1 MMNKKRLAALAMS
14 AVMAAGT
21 VSVPVNAADFS
32 DGAAVQEEVAV
43 QSVDVTEET
52 PDAAGATVTS
62 VVEKEWKN
70 TDTATPTLIVTVTT
84 DAEGETA
91 KDYEVTTGFTKQT
104 VNATCTQEGGYTWTV
119 TYMGETFVSDFVKTA
134 DKADHVFEEYKKT
147 IEEATCEKDGKLEI
161 GLKCKNCPKT
171 KDVTTVTIPA
181 AHVLD
186 GKDIIK
192 YEAGENTVLQDGD
205 ATRVPVLAND
215 SKDGEYDKVIYQTCK
230 ACGDEVE
237 VSRETVSLDA
247 TQIIENSIKI
257 TDTENIS
264 TDLSAITEVSELPK
278 DEDIVLKDC
287 DKDGSYV
294 ISYLDENGAVVRTE
308 THTVKA
314 HHMYGMKC
322 YNKVVT
328 EVANKIY

>member
-21 VSVPVNAADFS
+21 VSIPVNAADFS

-119 TYMGETFVSDFVKTA
+119 TYMGKTFVSDFVKTA
-134 DKADHVFEEYKKT
+134 DKADHVYEEVKT
-147 IEEATCEKDGKLEI
+147 IVTHPNCTTNSTGTMKIVEQ
-161 GLKCKNCPKT
+161 CKNCGAT
-171 KDVTTVTIPA
+171 KGEPA
-181 AHVLD
+181 
-186 GKDIIK
+186 I
-192 YEAGENTVLQDGD
+192 
-205 ATRVPVLAND
+205 
-215 SKDGEYDKVIYQTCK
+215 
-230 ACGDEVE
+230 
-237 VSRETVSLDA
+237 
-247 TQIIENSIKI
+247 
-257 TDTENIS
+257 
-264 TDLSAITEVSELPK
+264 
-278 DEDIVLKDC
+278 
-287 DKDGSYV
+287 
-294 ISYLDENGAVVRTE
+294 
-308 THTVKA
+308 
-314 HHMYGMKC
+314 
-322 YNKVVT
+322 
-328 EVANKIY
+328 